1 MLHPGRVIESI
12 VAGGTEFF
20 SLLGAELGFLGP
32 KQKSLPFRLPR
43 EPSFLLL
50 VLDNLGDAVLTTPF
64 LELLKERL
72 PQAKVT
78 VLAKPLVAPLFEG
91 HPAVDRVWTEEAP
104 WWSPSH
110 PLLRSLRPK
119 YLLSLWRN
127 IRRIRKERFD
137 VVMDLRGDFRHLLF
151 FGGFTRPGILLGAST
166 TGGKALLSA
175 WVKGAEEGHE
185 VSRKLALLSTI
196 GMGTTQ
202 GVPPVRVPLSEE
214 ERRAGR
220 EEVARAL
227 GREEGPFLVLDPGG
241 SPLQRWPAE
250 RFGELAR
257 EVAPFSG
264 GSVLLSSGPGMEPLV
279 ERALRVGG
287 GKACRTLGPAED
299 TRKLAWRLGGAD
311 LLVSADTGA
320 AMLAAA
326 VDTPTVTLFGPT
338 DPERFFVGKGPSKA
352 VLSRESCRLE
362 EPHRECR
369 KRPGVT
375 PGLCMEAI
383 TVEEVARAVRD
394 VLGKIAGGETGK

>member
-1 MLHPGRVIESI
+1 MRPGKLIESV
-12 VAGGTEFF
+12 VAGVTEFF
-20 SLLGAELGFLGP
+20 SRLGAEMGFLGP
-32 KQKSLPFRLPR
+32 KQKSLPFRLPK
-43 EPSFLLL
+43 EPTFLLL

-104 WWSPSH
+104 WWSSK
-110 PLLRSLRPK
+110 PLRRSLRPS
-119 YLLSLWRN
+119 YLRSLVRN

-137 VVMDLRGDFRHLLF
+137 VIMDLRGDFRHLLF

-166 TGGKALLSA
+166 TGGRHLLSA

-185 VSRKLALLSTI
+185 VMRKLALLSTI

-202 GVPPVRVPLSEE
+202 GVPPVRVPVRDE
-214 ERRAGR
+214 ERRQGR
-220 EEVARAL
+220 EEISRAL
-227 GREEGPFLVLDPGG
+227 GMEEGPFVILDPGAA
-241 SPLQRWPAE
+241 PLQRWPAE

-257 EVAPFSG
+257 RVAPSAG
-264 GSVLLSSGPGMEPLV
+264 GRVLISSGPGMEGLV
-279 ERALRVGG
+279 DRAARAAGD
-287 GKACRTLGPAED
+287 ACRTLGPAED
-299 TRKLAWRLGGAD
+299 TRKLAWRLAGAD
-311 LLVSADTGA
+311 LVVSADTGA

-338 DPERFFVGKGPSKA
+338 DPDRFFVGKGPSKA
-352 VLSRESCRLE
+352 VLSKESCRLE
-362 EPHRECR
+362 EPHLECR

-383 TVEEVARAVRD
+383 TVEEAARAVEE
-394 VLGKIAGGETGK
+394 VLGKVRPGSGPG